1 MTYMQFKTFLLL
13 QLVKPTC
20 RSLAITDSMSSPT
33 YPACV
38 KAVQSHIVNGTSRQ
52 RAIVCAN
59 SVLPEKKKTVLE
71 SGCKMCM

>member
-1 MTYMQFKTFLLL
+1 M
-13 QLVKPTC
+13 
-20 RSLAITDSMSSPT
+20 AITDSMSSPT

-59 SVLPEKKKTVLE
+59 SVLPEKKKKSFRKWSQNVYVKKKEPDFFTPQQWLLQ
-71 SGCKMCM
+71 

>member
-1 MTYMQFKTFLLL
+1 
-13 QLVKPTC
+13 
-20 RSLAITDSMSSPT
+20 MSSPT

-59 SVLPEKKKTVLE
+59 SVLPEEKKTVLE
-71 SGCKMCM
+71 SGRKMWM